1 MESYHLIV
9 VVSAGS
15 QTLELSELRY
25 KQISGRYRTRLLSE
39 SMIYHGEGKCSSD
52 TFDFASLSAMA
63 DEEIRAITC
72 LSGHYNP
79 GEEHIRDHILKIRTE
94 ILHTNWH
101 NMQSRTAILG
111 LGAKQ
116 DGVLRNHII
125 DSTGCLRDT
134 VVFSILNS
142 EWQMVKKSLE
152 FKMSRK
158 YSNS

>member
-1 MESYHLIV
+1 
-9 VVSAGS
+9 
-15 QTLELSELRY
+15 
-25 KQISGRYRTRLLSE
+25 
-39 SMIYHGEGKCSSD
+39 
-52 TFDFASLSAMA
+52 
-63 DEEIRAITC
+63 
-72 LSGHYNP
+72 
-79 GEEHIRDHILKIRTE
+79 
-94 ILHTNWH
+94 
-101 NMQSRTAILG
+101 MQSRTAILG

-142 EWQMVKKSLE
+142 EWQMVKKSLD